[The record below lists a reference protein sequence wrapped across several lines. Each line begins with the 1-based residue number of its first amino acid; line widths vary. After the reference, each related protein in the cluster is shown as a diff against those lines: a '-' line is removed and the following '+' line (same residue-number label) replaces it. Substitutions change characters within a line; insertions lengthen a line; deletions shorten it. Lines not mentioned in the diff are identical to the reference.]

1 MTAPA
6 DHLPRHKDDFGRVYD
21 LEDPSPYFT
30 ALRPSDYRMPAVVA
44 DALRTVHR
52 PVSAARGGRDTLRI
66 LDFACGYGAIG
77 ALLRHAVSMP
87 EIYAR
92 YADRRWQSADAR
104 RYWPADAAFF
114 ATRRE
119 ETLRFEIGGID
130 VAGTA
135 MEYAEAMGFVDWAF
149 HENLVDRAPS
159 EDLRRFLQRVD
170 LVVECGALGELVTD
184 AFGRILD
191 CCNDV
196 ARPWFVYCPRTD
208 VDWASLHALWA
219 AWGYRAESLETAPV
233 RYRKP
238 LGAAERAD
246 MLRATR
252 ELGKSDESVMR
263 DGYLLADLTLARP
276 GTEIGNPPIAELRR
290 TYD

>member
-1 MTAPA
+1 MIAPA

-44 DALRTVHR
+44 DALRTMHR
-52 PVSAARGGRDTLRI
+52 PVSAARGGRATLRI

-87 EIYAR
+87 EIFAR
-92 YADRRWQSADAR
+92 YADRHWQPADAR

-114 ATRRE
+114 AARRE
-119 ETLRFEIGGID
+119 EAPRFEIGGID

-135 MEYAEAMGFVDWAF
+135 LEYAQAMGFVDRTF

-159 EDLRRFLQRVD
+159 EDLGRFLQRVD
-170 LVVECGALGELVTD
+170 LVVECGALGELITV
-184 AFGRILD
+184 AFERILD
-191 CCNDV
+191 CRNDV
-196 ARPWFVYCPRTD
+196 GRPWFVYCPRAD

-238 LGAAERAD
+238 LGVAERAD
-246 MLRATR
+246 MLRVTR
-252 ELGKSDESVMR
+252 ALEKSDESVMR
-263 DGYLLADLTLARP
+263 DGFLLADLTLARP
-276 GTEIGNPPIAELRR
+276 DTEIDNPPIADLRR

>member
-44 DALRTVHR
+44 DALRTMHR
-52 PVSAARGGRDTLRI
+52 PVSAARGGRATLRI

-87 EIYAR
+87 EIFAR
-92 YADRRWQSADAR
+92 YADRHWQPADAR

-114 ATRRE
+114 AARRE
-119 ETLRFEIGGID
+119 EAPRFEIGGID

-135 MEYAEAMGFVDWAF
+135 LEYAQAMGFVDRTF

-159 EDLRRFLQRVD
+159 EDLGRFLQRVD
-170 LVVECGALGELVTD
+170 LVVECGALGELITV
-184 AFGRILD
+184 AFERILD
-191 CCNDV
+191 CRNDV
-196 ARPWFVYCPRTD
+196 GRPWFVYCPRAD

-238 LGAAERAD
+238 LGVAERAD
-246 MLRATR
+246 MLRVTR
-252 ELGKSDESVMR
+252 ALEKSDESVMR
-263 DGYLLADLTLARP
+263 DGFLLADLTLARP
-276 GTEIGNPPIAELRR
+276 DTEIDNPPIADLRR